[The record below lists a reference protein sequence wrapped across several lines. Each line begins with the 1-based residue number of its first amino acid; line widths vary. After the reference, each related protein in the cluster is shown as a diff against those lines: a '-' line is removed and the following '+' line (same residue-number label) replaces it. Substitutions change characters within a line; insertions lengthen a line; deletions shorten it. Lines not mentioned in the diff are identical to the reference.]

1 MFVLPTFSVMA
12 KARFRIPAL
21 PIIVA
26 YLLIASCDT
35 GVAEAGKGTPSAAVL
50 DSVKAET
57 SAVHPAS
64 VDSSSF
70 SIPDLFKSENSDV
83 VNTIADEN
91 FALAEKKARKYLS
104 SSQTGLS
111 PTQMANLRYMHLYA
125 MSGLATLEKKQ
136 HADVRAL
143 LEKYQGQSL
152 ITQHLPVTDQPGQ
165 PFNQIRVEQDS
176 PDTISV
182 TCSNREGFNI
192 ICFVRVGMKKRPD
205 LKGLVG
211 KRAYLMG
218 NLESF
223 MVSAQSINSWIFDM
237 TLGAGELHV
246 LGDDFGH

>member
-1 MFVLPTFSVMA
+1 MLVTSSTVA
-12 KARFRIPAL
+12 KAPRGILAVL
-21 PIIVA
+21 MV
-26 YLLIASCDT
+26 IASLFSSSCGSAGTDA
-35 GVAEAGKGTPSAAVL
+35 VKENPAPSLVDSAKAESAAVPVAREEAPSM
-50 DSVKAET
+50 DI
-57 SAVHPAS
+57 H
-64 VDSSSF
+64 
-70 SIPDLFKSENSDV
+70 DLFKSENSDV
-83 VNTIADEN
+83 VNALADEN
-91 FALAEKKARKYLS
+91 YALAEKKAQKHLS
-104 SSQTGLS
+104 SSNAGLTPAQLS
-111 PTQMANLRYMHLYA
+111 NLRYMHLYA
-125 MSGLATLEKKQ
+125 MSGLATMGKKR

-176 PDTISV
+176 PDTVSV
-182 TCSNREGFNI
+182 TCSNAQGFNI

-223 MVSAQSINSWIFDM
+223 KVSDQSINSWIFDM

-246 LGDDFGH
+246 LGDDFGD